1 MPSSTAWPTS
11 NVESPVKSRVS
22 RRRIGWI
29 APRSTIVRFVDTNIL
44 LYAIS
49 TDPDERGKAETA
61 REVLNSRDLALSV
74 QVIQEF
80 YVQATRTGRP
90 DPISHDHAVGLI
102 QSFMRFPIQDV
113 TMAVTLL
120 AIATVSRYQLS
131 YWDAAIIE
139 AARVMKCETV
149 LSEDLSHGQDYDGV
163 RVVNPFAPA

>member
-1 MPSSTAWPTS
+1 
-11 NVESPVKSRVS
+11 
-22 RRRIGWI
+22 
-29 APRSTIVRFVDTNIL
+29 VRFVDTNIL